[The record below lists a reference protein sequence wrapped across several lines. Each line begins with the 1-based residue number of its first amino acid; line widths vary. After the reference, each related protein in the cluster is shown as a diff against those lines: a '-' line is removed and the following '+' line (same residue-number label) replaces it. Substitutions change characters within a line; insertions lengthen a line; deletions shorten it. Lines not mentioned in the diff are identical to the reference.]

1 MFGELKNITLFAP
14 SNDALKQFTAKEP
27 GFAQLAANTT
37 AISQLL
43 MYHVVPM
50 ILTSKNITPT
60 AMFMSTLLGGESMSP
75 TAAAAA
81 GININTNPPAAE
93 TSMDMNMRPPAAD
106 TGMKMNMSAPAAGTG
121 LNMNMSGPAILGM
134 NMSASAAG
142 IGSNMNMNI
151 SAPTTLG
158 TNLSA
163 PAMSRGMR
171 SRDLGA
177 GATTGPGAQVV
188 GVQLVGKTAMVIS
201 GFRQTSAVTR
211 ADLAFD
217 GGVVHIVDKVLTVP
231 QPPSVT
237 ALDAGLTS
245 LYGALKKAGMVA
257 AVDALPMGATV
268 FAPSNKAFEAVGSVV
283 EGASVQDLMAVLA
296 YHTVRGMGMPM
307 FSTSLM
313 GMTNMMPGMT
323 GMNMQKRNEVV
334 TMDLATLQ
342 GGNLT
347 VRVDENKGELFINSA
362 KVVTSDIITSN
373 GVVHV
378 IDKLS
383 LPNSLSTF
391 RLIVVPPHRS

>member
-50 ILTSKNITPT
+50 ILTSKDITPT

-121 LNMNMSGPAILGM
+121 LNMNMSAPAILGM

-142 IGSNMNMNI
+142 TGSNMNMNI

-158 TNLSA
+158 TNLSTS
-163 PAMSRGMR
+163 AMSRGMR
-171 SRDLGA
+171 ARDLGA

-188 GVQLVGKTAMVIS
+188 GVQLMGKTAMVTS

-211 ADLAFD
+211 ADLAF
-217 GGVVHIVDKVLTVP
+217 
-231 QPPSVT
+231 
-237 ALDAGLTS
+237 DAGLTS